1 MSVKIDDDLLK
12 FSEKMSDMGSMS
24 STLSNLTSKLD
35 EVKSASD
42 SATANLSSVY
52 QGAGL
57 ASILSAFASID
68 AAVTGIKASVDDGP
82 KKAITLSEKLVTDIN
97 ELKKLEQEINNKS
110 TEDTSTDNR
119 ESEFKTKH
127 DACKTKLSELK
138 SLNPTIDIT
147 VKAQEVSTTVDTGTG
162 EVRADLQGLQEGK
175 VNKVVYTGKNGRA
188 ITSYIY
194 LPVGASK
201 TEGLGVTLHLGGD
214 ASKRENGGA
223 LSAGVGRDLSNGSQ
237 YSGIVVVLEAEDDKS
252 YSDQNYLATAK
263 ELSDNVVKT
272 YNCDANKI
280 SISGYSYGTYGAEK
294 LITRYPNYFS
304 QAIILA
310 GGHGVSGGSTKIH
323 YVMGTN
329 DNLFKQNDSIFR
341 GLASRDPNITY
352 QAVSGDHGINY
363 FAHRP
368 ITVNGVTYSN
378 YIEFCL
384 AQRKA

>member
-127 DACKTKLSELK
+127 DACKTKLSE
-138 SLNPTIDIT
+138 
-147 VKAQEVSTTVDTGTG
+147 
-162 EVRADLQGLQEGK
+162 
-175 VNKVVYTGKNGRA
+175 
-188 ITSYIY
+188 
-194 LPVGASK
+194 
-201 TEGLGVTLHLGGD
+201 
-214 ASKRENGGA
+214 
-223 LSAGVGRDLSNGSQ
+223 
-237 YSGIVVVLEAEDDKS
+237 
-252 YSDQNYLATAK
+252 
-263 ELSDNVVKT
+263 
-272 YNCDANKI
+272 
-280 SISGYSYGTYGAEK
+280 
-294 LITRYPNYFS
+294 
-304 QAIILA
+304 
-310 GGHGVSGGSTKIH
+310 
-323 YVMGTN
+323 
-329 DNLFKQNDSIFR
+329 
-341 GLASRDPNITY
+341 
-352 QAVSGDHGINY
+352 
-363 FAHRP
+363 
-368 ITVNGVTYSN
+368 
-378 YIEFCL
+378 
-384 AQRKA
+384 